1 MTSAKAIVAAIS
13 AGLTA
18 AIGALTVVLVGDMT
32 LSELTQ
38 AQWLAVGG
46 ATLAAVLSAGGLTW
60 STTNAPATTPSE

>member
-32 LSELTQ
+32 LAELTQ
-38 AQWLAVGG
+38 AQWLAVAG
-46 ATLAAVLSAGGLTW
+46 ATFAAVVTAGGLTW
-60 STTNAPATTPSE
+60 STSNKPATTP